1 MRLAKWDVVSVELD
15 ALPLDVLRRH
25 IAAEIE
31 SRMDLN
37 ALRRVRECEH
47 AEWHQ
52 LRGALAAVGPALGGA
67 AR

>member
-15 ALPLDVLRRH
+15 VLPLDVLRRH

-37 ALRRVRECEH
+37 APCRVRECEH
-47 AEWHQ
+47 AERHQ
-52 LRGALAAVGPALGGA
+52 LSQPTRMPNLIVG
-67 AR
+67 